1 MGRNLRDFTL
11 AGRVGAGRIWRKPC
25 APSFLS
31 FPASEALFRNS
42 GIVRPL
48 SLPVQGIQG
57 HCKVMEKCEN
67 LRYTILLLS
76 CFFIRS
82 LLFFHHPTLHC
93 AVCRS
98 GKLRIAAP
106 FLAVIRGLALYISV
120 ISPLPW
126 LHQTSIRKLHKAR
139 HFPLWFCILL
149 MGNVRKVPW
158 IMRWNS
164 LVVAYILHQSYTIIC
179 ILHPILHPKL
189 SENTGSFRCWCRKC
203 RIFL

>member
-1 MGRNLRDFTL
+1 MPWLF
-11 AGRVGAGRIWRKPC
+11 VFFYGAEPSGFYPC
-25 APSFLS
+25 RPCWSRENMEETVCTIIFV
-31 FPASEALFRNS
+31 FS
-42 GIVRPL
+42 GIRSTFSEFL
-48 SLPVQGIQG
+48 HCTSAFFAGTRHTG

-139 HFPLWFCILL
+139 HFPL
-149 MGNVRKVPW
+149 
-158 IMRWNS
+158 
-164 LVVAYILHQSYTIIC
+164 
-179 ILHPILHPKL
+179 
-189 SENTGSFRCWCRKC
+189 
-203 RIFL
+203 